1 MRVVVGWVV
10 AGCLAIASATA
21 AADDARAWLERMSQ
35 ALEQETYTGIFVHL
49 HDGGPE
55 TLKIVHRVRDNR
67 ISERLVSLDGS
78 GREIIRDNDK
88 VKCVLQN
95 ERTVVV
101 ERRPDQTPLRA
112 TLPQYDDSLDAY
124 YHIVA
129 ESRARVINRDAQVV
143 AVKPR
148 DGFRYGYRLWLDVAS
163 GLPLRSDLVNE
174 SGDVVERIVFTSLTV
189 GADIPDEELEPSIAP
204 DENYA
209 WFVEGD
215 EPPTATPSTDGAT
228 VSWEAAQ
235 LPPGFI
241 LSTADRKRLGGSG
254 SQVEHHVYTDGLASV
269 SVFVESRQ
277 AGEAPMEGVST
288 IGAAN
293 AFATTVKNH
302 QVTVVGE
309 VPVNTVRLIG
319 NSLQPRSPQRR

>member
-1 MRVVVGWVV
+1 MRSVVGWVV
-10 AGCLAIASATA
+10 AASLAVASATA

-35 ALEQETYTGIFVHL
+35 ALEQETYTGIFVHM

-55 TLKIVHRVRDNR
+55 TLKVVHRVKGNR

-88 VKCVLQN
+88 VKCVLPN

-112 TLPQYDDSLDAY
+112 TLPRYDDSLDAY

-143 AVKPR
+143 AVRPR

-189 GADIPDEELEPSIAP
+189 GGDIPDAELAPSIAP
-204 DENYA
+204 GEDYA

-215 EPPTATPSTDGAT
+215 EPSPAKPPAGPPVT
-228 VSWEAAQ
+228 WEASE

-241 LSTADRKRLGGSG
+241 LSTADRKRLGGTG

-277 AGEAPMEGVST
+277 AGETPMEGVST